1 MGASRKKSSTDINSS
16 LASMMVPKDF
26 LFYFDIFDVK
36 EKSNEWQII
45 LHEKQDL
52 VPDELKQITSSVVLD
67 GFCNPLQIRS
77 HCFSLKPI
85 YLMFYRRRWKLAGT
99 DKHYSNQYTIA
110 EDGAKV
116 TSDLA
121 GFLKI

>member
-1 MGASRKKSSTDINSS
+1 
-16 LASMMVPKDF
+16 
-26 LFYFDIFDVK
+26 
-36 EKSNEWQII
+36 
-45 LHEKQDL
+45 
-52 VPDELKQITSSVVLD
+52 
-67 GFCNPLQIRS
+67 
-77 HCFSLKPI
+77 
-85 YLMFYRRRWKLAGT
+85 MFYRRRWKLSST

>member
-1 MGASRKKSSTDINSS
+1 MGASRKQSSTDINIS

-26 LFYFDIFDVK
+26 LIYFEIFDVK
-36 EKSNEWQII
+36 EKPSEWQII
-45 LHEKQDL
+45 LHEKTDL
-52 VPDELKQITSSVVLD
+52 LPDELKSNKAKIVLD
-67 GFCNPLQIRS
+67 GFCNPMQIRS

-85 YLMFYRRRWKLAGT
+85 FLMFYRRRWKASGT